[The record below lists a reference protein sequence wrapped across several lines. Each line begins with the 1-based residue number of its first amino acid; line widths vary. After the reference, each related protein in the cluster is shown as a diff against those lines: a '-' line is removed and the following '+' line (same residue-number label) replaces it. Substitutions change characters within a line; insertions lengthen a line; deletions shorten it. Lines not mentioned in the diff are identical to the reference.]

1 MADMANDR
9 SGHKEH
15 ERYSQRLHQ
24 VEQPPTNE
32 NDVQREEALQQ
43 TLPKLTAKQIQGNR
57 RRYASV
63 MIPFAVILIITLYII
78 SPLSKIK
85 TVTVVGNH
93 DLSSAEV
100 QRITNIK
107 PGRYIYNVVKEP
119 NAALRAGQKENP
131 QLKSIKIKRT
141 GMRSVKLTVSEY
153 PVIGVINRQG
163 KQQVL
168 LSNGKYRAP
177 NGSLTNFVTYSNFGD
192 APVHLKITAQEIG
205 TLPVAIR
212 HSISDASFAPTKL
225 NPDRIR
231 LLMNDGNTVYVTADQ
246 LGKKMKYYPQI
257 VTKMQGNGVI
267 DLQYGAYSYGYGDKS
282 K

>member
-1 MADMANDR
+1 MVNDR

-24 VEQPPTNE
+24 LEQPQPSE
-32 NDVQREEALQQ
+32 NDVQREDALQQ
-43 TLPKLTAKQIQGNR
+43 TLPKLTAKQMQGNR
-57 RRYASV
+57 RRYFSV
-63 MIPFAVILIITLYII
+63 IIPFAVIVLIALYTI

-93 DLSSAEV
+93 DLSSSEV
-100 QRITNIK
+100 QKITNIK
-107 PGRYIYNVVKEP
+107 PGRYINNVVKSP
-119 NAALRAGQKENP
+119 NAALKAGQKKNP
-131 QLKSIKIKRT
+131 QLKSLKVQRT
-141 GMRSVKLTVSEY
+141 GLRSVKLTISEY
-153 PVIGVINRQG
+153 PVIGVINRNG

-168 LSNGKYRAP
+168 LSNGKYRRP
-177 NGSLTNFVTYSNFGD
+177 NGSLTNFVTYSNFGN

-205 TLPVAIR
+205 TLPAAIH

-267 DLQYGAYSYGYGDKS
+267 DLQYGAYSYGYGDKN